1 MFYNSFPF
9 QLKHVKEK
17 SVNFITRTSEPRVPF
32 WSRKV
37 PGVLCSA
44 SVVILMVTLVM
55 VAVFGVI
62 LYRMSMNVALSL
74 VNQVRTPRI
83 SYSYSRLAL
92 DSVSQIEE
100 LKKSKLI
107 AGDDKKQRQPVHICY
122 RRLHQFGGHF
132 GGESNLRL
140 CGRLADGD

>member
-1 MFYNSFPF
+1 M
-9 QLKHVKEK
+9 KHVKEK

-44 SVVILMVTLVM
+44 SVVVLMVTLVM

-83 SYSYSRLAL
+83 SYSYLPSRLAL
-92 DSVSQIEE
+92 GSVFQIEE

-122 RRLHQFGGHF
+122 GRLHQFGGHF

-140 CGRLADGD
+140 RSRLVDGD

>member
-1 MFYNSFPF
+1 MGQTN
-9 QLKHVKEK
+9 E
-17 SVNFITRTSEPRVPF
+17 TS
-32 WSRKV
+32 
-37 PGVLCSA
+37 
-44 SVVILMVTLVM
+44 
-55 VAVFGVI
+55 
-62 LYRMSMNVALSL
+62 
-74 VNQVRTPRI
+74 I
-83 SYSYSRLAL
+83 SYSFSRLAL

-122 RRLHQFGGHF
+122 GGLHQFGGHF